1 MDNSV
6 QLSAA
11 EAPGFLWLLG
21 EFPILWIGALI
32 FIVVIALMMR
42 SVIGLRKGTKPA
54 GSARGFDLDGEVI
67 GAHLRMEHS
76 PFTDEPG
83 SRMKAGLE
91 IAVRDGGR
99 TVVFTPPEDWMAG
112 FHIKIQKAFGAGG
125 AFIPGLDVP
134 TGQTVSRR
142 AEPPVPVKAKR
153 TGPGTYDW
161 YVI

>member
-67 GAHLRMEHS
+67 GARLRMEHS

-91 IAVRDGGR
+91 
-99 TVVFTPPEDWMAG
+99 T
-112 FHIKIQKAFGAGG
+112 
-125 AFIPGLDVP
+125 
-134 TGQTVSRR
+134 TGT
-142 AEPPVPVKAKR
+142 
-153 TGPGTYDW
+153 
-161 YVI
+161 